1 MAAGKGGEGG
11 REGYFSALKNLVTT
25 LVVTGKTRL
34 ELLVTEVEEEK
45 IRFLDLL
52 VSALATLFL
61 FGLGL
66 VLAVACAA
74 AAFWEYRIAVFGI
87 SAGVVLFGAAVFLG
101 RVRAAIAQP
110 SQLFKSSLAELGA
123 DKIALED
130 EAVPGRDGQ

>member
-1 MAAGKGGEGG
+1 MAAGNGGEGG
-11 REGYFSALKNLVTT
+11 REGYFTALKNLVTT

-52 VSALATLFL
+52 VSALAMLFL

-66 VLAVACAA
+66 VLLIACAA
-74 AAFWEYRIAVFGI
+74 TAFWEYRVAVFGL
-87 SAGVVLFGAAVFLG
+87 SAGLVLIGAAVFLG
-101 RVRAAIAQP
+101 RIKAAMAQP

-123 DKIALED
+123 DKIALEE
-130 EAVPGRDGQ
+130 EAVPGRDGR